1 MADTKVSAL
10 ADYETPQPA
19 DLVLVIDT
27 TGPTGKKTEVTDLQA
42 VLLAPA
48 GNMGIS
54 AGYSLVI
61 GRSYTVA
68 SGKQLTLGSGA
79 RVRIL

>member
-10 ADYETPQPA
+10 TAYTTPQPT
-19 DLVLVIDT
+19 DVVIVIDG
-27 TGPTGKKTEVTDLQA
+27 TGPTGKKAEVSDIQA

-48 GNMGIS
+48 GNMTIS
-54 AGYSLVI
+54 TGYSLVI
-61 GRSYTVA
+61 NRSYTVA